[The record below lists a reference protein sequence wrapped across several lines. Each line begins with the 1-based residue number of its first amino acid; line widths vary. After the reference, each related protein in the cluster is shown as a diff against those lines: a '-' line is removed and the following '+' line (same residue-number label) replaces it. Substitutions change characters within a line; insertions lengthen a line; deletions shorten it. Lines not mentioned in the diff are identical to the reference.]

1 MAQRGPARSGQ
12 GIKWGSM
19 EDSLA
24 RPRTELTSLEAPG
37 WKSAASWV
45 AAGLLAVLFAVSG
58 IWKITYPLDWAVR
71 ISELKFPEQ
80 LSLAAALVF
89 GIAETMGAVMV
100 LVPRFRRWGA
110 ALIGLLLIGFM
121 IYFAANYGALRGAEC
136 TCFPW
141 VKRVVGPSF
150 FVGDAALLGLA
161 AMAGAWSKP
170 PHSLR
175 IAGLVL
181 GAVAVYALVSYGV
194 AAVRQTGTKAPDTVM
209 AGGAPYSLRH
219 GKILLYFFDPEC
231 MHCFKAAQ
239 KMSRL
244 NWGSTSVV
252 AIPVSAARYGAA
264 FLQETGLKAVLS
276 TDLDKLKPVFPY
288 TAVPAGVALE
298 NGREKAALTKF
309 EEDSEP
315 ADTLRQLGFVK

>member
-1 MAQRGPARSGQ
+1 
-12 GIKWGSM
+12 M

-37 WKSAASWV
+37 WKSAASWL
-45 AAGLLAVLFAVSG
+45 AATLLAVSG

-71 ISELKFPEQ
+71 IAELKFPEQ

-89 GIAETMGAVMV
+89 GIAETMGAVLV

-121 IYFAANYGALRGAEC
+121 IYFAANYAALRGAEC
-136 TCFPW
+136 SCFPW

-150 FVGDAALLGLA
+150 FMFDAALLLLA
-161 AMAGAWSKP
+161 ALAGAWSKP
-170 PHSLR
+170 PQSR
-175 IAGLVL
+175 RSAVL
-181 GAVAVYALVSYGV
+181 IFGVVAVYALVSYGV
-194 AAVRQTGTKAPDTVM
+194 AAVRQTGTKAPEMVM
-209 AGGAPYSLRH
+209 VEGAPYSLQH

-231 MHCFKAAQ
+231 MHCFNTAK
-239 KMSRL
+239 KMSHL
-244 NWGSTSVV
+244 NWGTTAVV
-252 AIPVSAARYGAA
+252 AIPVSAQRYAAA
-264 FLQETGLKAVLS
+264 FLQETGLKAVVS
-276 TDLDKLKPVFPY
+276 HDLDKLKSVFPY

-298 NGREKAALTKF
+298 NGREKGPLTKF

-315 ADTLRQLGFVK
+315 AATLRQLGFVK